1 MLESAVSNNFPSSHI
16 SPKVIVALSC
26 LKTHWYCVGT
36 EMVLCSP
43 K

>member
-1 MLESAVSNNFPSSHI
+1 MVESAGCNNFPSSHI
-16 SPKVIVALSC
+16 SPDVIVALSC
-26 LKTHWYCVGT
+26 LKTPRYCVGT